1 MKNDQSPIE
10 AKSNSDSDTNK
21 KMLFNSDG
29 FELIIKILSVSV
41 KFIIFMLGAIL
52 CLFSGLLSQPK
63 KSKFSDNYE
72 CESDGCHDNFV
83 STDITD
89 IDARINGKG
98 YYK

>member
-1 MKNDQSPIE
+1 MKNKD
-10 AKSNSDSDTNK
+10 KSTQSDTSK
-21 KMLFNSDG
+21 KMLFNNDG

-63 KSKFSDNYE
+63 KSESFDNYE
-72 CESDGCHDNFV
+72 CESEGCHDNFV